1 MATIHLRTPIPG
13 PKSKALAQRRVDAIP
28 RGLSIGTPVYVAKAE
43 DAWLEDVDGNRY
55 LDFAGGIGCLNVG
68 HRREPVVTAVKNQ
81 ADRFLHTC
89 VQVTPYE
96 EYVRLAERMN
106 QVTPGK
112 FPKKTLFVNSGAE
125 AVENA
130 VKIARAHTG
139 RSGIIAFEDAF
150 HGRTM
155 MALSLTSKTHPYKA
169 GFAPFPGD
177 VYRIPFAYCYRC
189 SYSLKYP
196 SCDLFCARHL
206 EDTFKRVV
214 ASEDVAAVIAEPVLG
229 EGGFVVPPKDF
240 FKVLMEICHKHG
252 VLFIADEVQSGFG
265 RTGHLF
271 ASEYYGIE
279 PDILVTAKSLGG
291 GLPLAAITGRAEI
304 MDAPGPGGLG
314 GTFAGNPLSCAAA
327 LAVLDIFERE
337 NLLARANEVGE
348 RFQKRARAMAEALA
362 DCRRR
367 SRTGRNA
374 GDRTGAVAE
383 TREPAAEETKQITQ
397 YCYEH
402 GLITITAGSYSNVVR
417 VLVPLVVTDQQMDE
431 GMDVLESALQMVCE
445 KKVPSPSRFS
455 VCDVCG
461 SRATRPRERRAG
473 RRRYNNPRDKFMT
486 VATATLTKVPNYI
499 NGQWI
504 DSEGHRVA

>member
-1 MATIHLRTPIPG
+1 MNTIQLKTTIPG
-13 PKSKALAQRRVDAIP
+13 PKSKALAERRNTAVP
-28 RGLSIGTPVYVAKAE
+28 RGLSHGTPVYVAKAQG
-43 DAWLEDVDGNRY
+43 AWLEDVDGNRY
-55 LDFAGGIGCLNVG
+55 IDFAGGIGCLNVG
-68 HRREPVVTAVKNQ
+68 HRREPVIAAVREQLDN
-81 ADRFLHTC
+81 FLHTC

-96 EYVRLAERMN
+96 NYIRLAERMN
-106 QVTPGK
+106 EVTPGK

-125 AVENA
+125 AIENA

-155 MALSLTSKTHPYKA
+155 MTLALTSKTHPYKA

-177 VYRIPFAYCYRC
+177 VYRIPYAYCYRC

-229 EGGFVVPPKDF
+229 EGGFVVPPPDF
-240 FKVLMEICHKHG
+240 FRVLIDICRKHG

-265 RTGHLF
+265 RTGKLF
-271 ASEYYGIE
+271 ASEHYGIE

-337 NLLARANEVGE
+337 NLLTRANEIGN
-348 RFQKRARAMAEALA
+348 RFQKRAKAWQNRWPII
-362 DCRRR
+362 
-367 SRTGRNA
+367 
-374 GDRTGAVAE
+374 GDVRGLGGMQAIELVKSPDK
-383 TREPAAEETKQITQ
+383 REPAADETKEVTR

-402 GLITITAGSYSNVVR
+402 GLITITAGSYSNVIR
-417 VLVPLVVTDQQMDE
+417 VLVPLVVTDEQMDE
-431 GMDVLESALQMVCE
+431 ALDVLESALQIVSE
-445 KKVPSPSRFS
+445 TK
-455 VCDVCG
+455 G
-461 SRATRPRERRAG
+461 A
-473 RRRYNNPRDKFMT
+473 
-486 VATATLTKVPNYI
+486 VATTVT
-499 NGQWI
+499 
-504 DSEGHRVA
+504 